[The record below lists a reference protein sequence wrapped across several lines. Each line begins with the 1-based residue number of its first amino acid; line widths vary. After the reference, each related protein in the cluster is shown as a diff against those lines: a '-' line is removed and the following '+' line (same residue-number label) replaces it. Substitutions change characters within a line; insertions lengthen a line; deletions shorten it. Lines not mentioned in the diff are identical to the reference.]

1 MILTLYLINLY
12 NIFFDF
18 KVRKNTYPKKA
29 CNYKKVCKK
38 MFIDNIKKLNY
49 TLRCSLLQNWLIKKL
64 KHTFIVRNNI
74 KKVYLIFVKNPLT
87 NCIKVTR

>member
-49 TLRCSLLQNWLIKKL
+49 TLRCSLLQNQLIKSKTYFKKHL
-64 KHTFIVRNNI
+64 KKGLFNFCQ
-74 KKVYLIFVKNPLT
+74 KSSD
-87 NCIKVTR
+87 